1 VVSGCELCK
10 RERLTQWFHEDD
22 ICWVAI
28 CKTCGVPM
36 IVLKRHTM
44 EPTEEELRHLEEVVR
59 RLFGDTARV
68 RKTQR
73 KIPDH
78 LHWHIELSE

>member
-1 VVSGCELCK
+1 
-10 RERLTQWFHEDD
+10 
-22 ICWVAI
+22 
-28 CKTCGVPM
+28 M